1 MDPRSKTPPQVDH
14 VLGPERGW
22 DRLADPS
29 LIGAGVLRRED
40 LRLLR
45 GQGRFLADVQL
56 PGMRELAFVRSPVAH
71 GVLKS
76 VAAPEGIAPGCFWTA
91 DSLRGIAAPMV
102 AGLLRDAFRRAP
114 YPALAEGRVR
124 FAGEAIA
131 AVIADSRAAAEDLA
145 EAARV
150 DIDPL
155 PALSDAMDALAPGAT
170 RLHEAWADNNYL
182 LVERASPGYAEAVA
196 GADVHVT
203 RHYRMARAGPMPIE
217 TRGCVAWF
225 DRRNDQIV
233 LWTSTQRPHLIRSFL
248 AQHLG
253 FDENRVRVIV
263 PDVGGAFGVK
273 TNFYPEE
280 LAVAAIA
287 TQLDHPVRWIE
298 TRSEHMLTACHAREQ
313 IQTITAHAMR
323 DGTLVALEADIVGDG
338 GAYSMITS
346 TSAIEANMAV
356 SVLLGPYRLKHYKFR
371 ARSAATNKTP
381 MGPYRGVGRPGA
393 VFAME
398 RTIDELALVLGLPP
412 NEVRAKNVIT
422 PAEFPYKTASGLTY
436 DTGDYPSLI
445 RLAEAAMRDR
455 PAPQLAP
462 GERAGIGYAMY
473 VEQTAHG
480 AAEFVARGSPVLY
493 GFESARVKLDLSGSL
508 TVEVGVL
515 SQGQGLET
523 TLAQIASAAS
533 GVPIARISV
542 RQGDTD
548 ICPYGMGTVASRSM
562 VKSGGAVFHACVKL
576 ADKLR
581 AIAASQLGCQ
591 PSELKLAAG
600 VAEYSGKSATYAQIA
615 DIAWQN
621 VQKLPAGLEPG
632 LEFLHNYRPE
642 IETGTF
648 ASGMHA
654 ARVAVD
660 ADTGVVR
667 LLDYLVVEDCGQE
680 INPVIVEG
688 QVRGGVVQGIGQ
700 ALSEAFRFDE
710 AGQPLAGSFMDYAV
724 PIADGLPD
732 IRIEHQHTLSSFGIF
747 GMKGTGEGGAIAP
760 PAAIAN
766 AVGDALSALN
776 IGVAEAPV
784 TSLAVWSALRRATA
798 KGTDSKARTYIQ
810 SKPGNQEAP

>member
-1 MDPRSKTPPQVDH
+1 MDSRIEPSRQVEH

-22 DRLADPS
+22 DRLADACM
-29 LIGAGVLRRED
+29 IGASVLRRED

-56 PGMRELAFVRSPVAH
+56 PGMRELAFVRSPLAH
-71 GVLKS
+71 GMLKS
-76 VAAPEGIAPGCFWTA
+76 VTAPDGISHSCFWTA
-91 DSLRGIAAPMV
+91 ESLRGIAAPMV

-114 YPALAEGRVR
+114 YPALADGRVR

-131 AVIADSRAAAEDLA
+131 AVIAGSRAEAEDLV
-145 EAARV
+145 EATIL
-150 DIDPL
+150 DIHPL
-155 PALSDAMDALAPGAT
+155 PALSDAMDALAPEAIK
-170 RLHEAWADNNYL
+170 LHDSWSDNNYL

-196 GADVHVT
+196 RAQVHLT
-203 RHYRMARAGPMPIE
+203 RRYRMARAGPMPIE

-280 LAVAAIA
+280 LVTAAIA

-323 DGTLVALEADIVGDG
+323 DGTLVALEADIIGDG

-356 SVLLGPYRLKHYKFR
+356 SVLLGPYRLNHYKFR

-398 RTIDELALVLGLPP
+398 RTIDELALELCLPP

-422 PAEFPYKTASGLTY
+422 PSEFPYKTASGLTY
-436 DTGDYPSLI
+436 DTGDYPGLI
-445 RLAEAAMRDR
+445 RLAEAAMLNR
-455 PAPQLAP
+455 PPPQLATC
-462 GERAGIGYAMY
+462 ERAGTGYAMY

-480 AAEFVARGSPVLY
+480 AAEFVSRGSPVLY

-533 GVPIARISV
+533 GVPIHRIRV

-562 VKSGGAVFHACVKL
+562 VKSGGAVFYACVKL
-576 ADKLR
+576 ANKLR

-591 PSELKLAAG
+591 PFELTLAAG
-600 VAEYSGKSATYAQIA
+600 LAEYAGKSVTYAHIA
-615 DIAWQN
+615 DVAWQN
-621 VQKLPAGLEPG
+621 VQKLPADLEPG

-654 ARVAVD
+654 VRVAVNT
-660 ADTGVVR
+660 DTGVVR

-700 ALSEAFRFDE
+700 ALSEGFRFDE
-710 AGQPLAGSFMDYAV
+710 SGQPLAGSFMDYAM

-766 AVGDALSALN
+766 AICDALAALN
-776 IGVAEAPV
+776 IGVAETPV
-784 TSLAVWSALRRATA
+784 TAGAVWSALRRAA
-798 KGTDSKARTYIQ
+798 GTDNKRRIYIQ
-810 SKPGNQEAP
+810 SHPSNQEVS